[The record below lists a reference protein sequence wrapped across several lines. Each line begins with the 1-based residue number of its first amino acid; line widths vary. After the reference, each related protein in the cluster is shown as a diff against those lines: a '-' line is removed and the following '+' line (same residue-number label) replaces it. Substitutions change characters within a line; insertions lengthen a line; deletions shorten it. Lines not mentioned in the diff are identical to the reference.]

1 MPRMFLRAL
10 AISLLLGLSGCAT
23 NVPLTKA
30 ENSSGDVTK
39 LSFLDI
45 AKFDRDFSVALKNQP
60 APIEVA
66 FYDNVSPNNV
76 PERLQKWM
84 AVIEADGGKILVEP
98 PPSEASTRSVFAA
111 LSLIGTLIS
120 SIKKIERYRSEQIY
134 DAVKGRNAVISLD
147 RNDKGEVFV
156 KHINFVQRA
165 P

>member
-1 MPRMFLRAL
+1 MLLRAL
-10 AISLLLGLSGCAT
+10 AISLLLGLSACAT
-23 NVPLTKA
+23 NAPLTKA
-30 ENSSGDVTK
+30 ENSYANTTK

-45 AKFDRDFSVALKNQP
+45 SKFDRDLSAALKNQP

-66 FYDNVSPNNV
+66 FYDNVSPNSV

-84 AVIEADGGKILVEP
+84 AVVEANGGKILVDP
-98 PPSEASTRSVFAA
+98 PPSETSTRSVFAA

-120 SIKKIERYRSEQIY
+120 SIKKIEHYRSEQIY
-134 DAVKGRNAVISLD
+134 DAVKGRNAVISLE

-156 KHINFVQRA
+156 KQINFVKRT